1 VNKPFRYF
9 SLLLFAGCFVSCTNS
24 EVYEKGTKQ
33 LDSLEGAMGL
43 ISKEILSS
51 DTLQLQKA
59 VERFTTYRFFIKTNV
74 NDTLL
79 PEEAETIKRFF
90 TSGTALEAYS
100 KNRPVLMQRARLMH
114 DQVSK
119 LRNDISNLLID
130 EQVLMMALEK
140 ENKASAELTG
150 LMLDQQKKYYSALQ
164 EFKQV
169 LPLTEEFI
177 RKHNKGEL
185 PTLVKQ
191 NEDF

>member
-1 VNKPFRYF
+1 M
-9 SLLLFAGCFVSCTNS
+9 SCTNS

-33 LDSLEGAMGL
+33 LDSLEGSMGL
-43 ISKEILSS
+43 ISKEILSA

-59 VERFTTYRFFIKTNV
+59 VERFTTYRLFIKSNV

-90 TSGTALEAYS
+90 TSGMALEAYS
-100 KNRPVLMQRARLMH
+100 KNRPVLLARARLIH
-114 DQVSK
+114 AQISQ

-130 EQVLMMALEK
+130 EQVLSMALEK
-140 ENKASAELTG
+140 ENKASAELTAS
-150 LMLDQQKKYYSALQ
+150 MLDQQKKQYSALQ

-169 LPLTEEFI
+169 LPLAEEFI
-177 RKHNKGEL
+177 RKHNRGEL
-185 PTLVKQ
+185 PTVVKQ

>member
-1 VNKPFRYF
+1 MRYF
-9 SLLLFAGCFVSCTNS
+9 SLLLCAGFFMSCTNS
-24 EVYEKGTKQ
+24 ELYEKGTKQ

-59 VERFTTYRFFIKTNV
+59 LERFTTYRLFIKTNV
-74 NDTLL
+74 NDTIL
-79 PEEAETIKRFF
+79 PGEAENIKRFF
-90 TSGTALEAYS
+90 ASGTALEAYS
-100 KNRPVLMQRARLMH
+100 KNRPVLLERAGLIH
-114 DQVSK
+114 TQITK

-140 ENKASAELTG
+140 ENKTSAELTG
-150 LMLDQQKKYYSALQ
+150 LMLEQQKKYYSALQ

-177 RKHNKGEL
+177 RKHNKGDL